1 MDGQNIFDVSNIQ
14 NLFASNGVVTKSGRI
29 SILKIHDCEQGTLEW
44 TKLHFGIPTASGLD
58 NLITPE
64 FELRKGETPKTYIY
78 KKVAE
83 KLQGRPLID
92 LSASSFMLEQG
103 MIVEEEARPWYALEY
118 DKNVRK
124 VGFITTDDGRFG
136 CSPDGLIE
144 ENLSEECLGLK
155 NISVLNGVGY
165 NCGLEIKSPAAH
177 THVKY
182 LVNGVLPKEYAAQ
195 VFGSMFVTGFKKWI
209 FVSYRRGFPALV
221 IEIYRDQKAMEAIE
235 RAIDSFH
242 SEFNRAM
249 TRISNIE
256 KLRTEAA

>member
-1 MDGQNIFDVSNIQ
+1 M
-14 NLFASNGVVTKSGRI
+14 
-29 SILKIHDCEQGTLEW
+29 KIHDCEQGTLEW

-58 NLITPE
+58 NLLTPE
-64 FELRKGETPKTYIY
+64 FELRKGEMPKTYVY

-118 DKNVRK
+118 DKK
-124 VGFITTDDGRFG
+124 IKQVGFITTDDARFG

-144 ENLSEECLGLK
+144 SAG
-155 NISVLNGVGY
+155 NGKYITDVSGHAVINDRVY
-165 NCGLEIKSPAAH
+165 DCGLEIKSPAAH

-195 VFGSMFVTGFKKWI
+195 VMGSMFVTGFEKWI
-209 FVSYRRGFPALV
+209 FCSYRRGFPPLV
-221 IEIYRDQKAMEAIE
+221 LEIHRDEKAMSMI
-235 RAIDSFH
+235 RAAVNQFH
-242 SEFNRAM
+242 ADFDRAM
-249 TRISNIE
+249 ERISNIT
-256 KLRTEAA
+256 KLREMEAA

>member
-1 MDGQNIFDVSNIQ
+1 M
-14 NLFASNGVVTKSGRI
+14 
-29 SILKIHDCEQGTLEW
+29 KIHDCEQGTLEW

-64 FELRKGETPKTYIY
+64 FKLREGETPKTYLY

-103 MIVEEEARPWYALEY
+103 MIVEEEARPWYELEY
-118 DKNVRK
+118 EKSVRK
-124 VGFITTDDGRFG
+124 VGFISTDDGRFG

-144 ENLSEECLGLK
+144 GED
-155 NISVLNGVGY
+155 
-165 NCGLEIKSPAAH
+165 CGIEIKSPAAH

-182 LVNGVLPKEYAAQ
+182 LVNGVLPKEYTAQ
-195 VFGSMFVTGFKKWI
+195 VLGSMFATGFKKWV

-221 IEIYRDQKAMEAIE
+221 LEIYGDQKAMDAIE
-235 RAIDSFH
+235 RAVDAFH
-242 SEFNRAM
+242 SDFNRAM
-249 TRISNIE
+249 ARISNITQLS
-256 KLRTEAA
+256 KEAAA

>member
-1 MDGQNIFDVSNIQ
+1 V
-14 NLFASNGVVTKSGRI
+14 
-29 SILKIHDCEQGTLEW
+29 KIHDCEQGTLEW

-83 KLQGRPLID
+83 KIQGRPLID

-118 DKNVRK
+118 DKHIRQ

-144 ENLSEECLGLK
+144 GEE
-155 NISVLNGVGY
+155 
-165 NCGLEIKSPAAH
+165 CGLEIKSPAAH

-182 LVNGVLPKEYAAQ
+182 LVNGVLPKEYVAQ
-195 VFGSMFVTGFKKWI
+195 VFGSMYVTGFKKWI

-221 IEIYRDQKAMEAIE
+221 LEIYRDQKAMDAIAH
-235 RAIDSFH
+235 AIDVFH
-242 SEFNRAM
+242 RDLNTHCFMLLRNGCKKDGA
-249 TRISNIE
+249 TRF
-256 KLRTEAA
+256 RP

>member
-1 MDGQNIFDVSNIQ
+1 M
-14 NLFASNGVVTKSGRI
+14 
-29 SILKIHDCEQGTLEW
+29 KIHDCEQGTLEW

-103 MIVEEEARPWYALEY
+103 MIVEEEARPWYELEY
-118 DKNVRK
+118 EKRVRK
-124 VGFITTDDGRFG
+124 VGFITTDYGRFG

-144 ENLSEECLGLK
+144 GED
-155 NISVLNGVGY
+155 
-165 NCGLEIKSPAAH
+165 CGLEIKSPAAH

-182 LVNGVLPKEYAAQ
+182 LVNGVLPKEYVAQ
-195 VFGSMFVTGFKKWI
+195 VFGSMYATGFKKWV

-221 IEIYRDQKAMEAIE
+221 LEIYRDDKAMAAIE
-235 RAIDSFH
+235 RAIKIFH
-242 SEFNRAM
+242 NDFNEAM
-249 TRISNIE
+249 KRISNMVE
-256 KLRTEAA
+256 LRRMEAA

>member
-1 MDGQNIFDVSNIQ
+1 M
-14 NLFASNGVVTKSGRI
+14 
-29 SILKIHDCEQGTLEW
+29 KIHDCEQGTLEW

-58 NLITPE
+58 NLLTPE
-64 FELRKGETPKTYIY
+64 FELRKGEMPKTYVY

-118 DKNVRK
+118 DKK
-124 VGFITTDDGRFG
+124 IKQVGFITTDDARFG

-144 ENLSEECLGLK
+144 SAG
-155 NISVLNGVGY
+155 NGKYITDVSGHAVINDRVY
-165 NCGLEIKSPAAH
+165 DCGLEIKSPAAH

-195 VFGSMFVTGFKKWI
+195 VYGSMFVTGFKRWI

-221 IEIYRDQKAMEAIE
+221 LEIHRDEKAMSMIRAAINQ
-235 RAIDSFH
+235 FH
-242 SEFNRAM
+242 GDFDRAM
-249 TRISNIE
+249 ERISNIT
-256 KLRTEAA
+256 KLREMEAA

>member
-1 MDGQNIFDVSNIQ
+1 M
-14 NLFASNGVVTKSGRI
+14 
-29 SILKIHDCEQGTLEW
+29 KIHSVEQGSLEW

-64 FELRKGETPKTYIY
+64 FELRKGETPKTYLY

-118 DKNVRK
+118 EKSVRK

-144 ENLSEECLGLK
+144 GED
-155 NISVLNGVGY
+155 
-165 NCGLEIKSPAAH
+165 CGLEIKSPAAH

-182 LVNGVLPKEYAAQ
+182 LVNGVLPKEYVAQ
-195 VFGSMFVTGFKKWI
+195 VYGSMFATGFNKWI

-221 IEIYRDQKAMEAIE
+221 LEIYRDENAMDAIA
-235 RAIDSFH
+235 RAVDAFH
-242 SEFNRAM
+242 SDFNGAM
-249 TRISNIE
+249 SRISNIT
-256 KLRTEAA
+256 KLKEMAA